1 MNFLQTYRRH
11 LIFKLAG
18 IAALILAVLSSAY
31 LFMSVDYA
39 RSVRKNTLALNER
52 LTAQT
57 ATRIEAYWDSL
68 YNITTA
74 FCYSPTVQQYFSV
87 NSLNRLPD
95 TQELTSVFSNT
106 LLLNDRILSVYLYNA
121 DAKQI
126 ASMGKN
132 FSIDTS
138 VLNTDAVMD
147 IRASHLKSNEKRP
160 YYELIF
166 PVYDLNSIQYQKLLG
181 TCVFVLE
188 PESFDDT
195 LQNAQS
201 TEDAVVFLL
210 DSSDCI
216 LASAGSV
223 QSCGSTLASEILHST
238 SEKYFFT
245 QTLSYNDWKIAGF
258 LPESDLRKPDQNLKE
273 TQILVYCISLCL
285 LLFLLLYCNYSI
297 IKPVTGISAF
307 IRKINQN
314 PDSRLSLDRPDEI
327 GTVAKSLN
335 QMLDEKQ
342 KMPLEIEQVKY
353 LAYETE
359 LSKKQAEI
367 LAYRSQINPH
377 FLYNTF
383 ECIRDMALFYD
394 VDDIAELTMAL
405 SNVFRFAVKGTD
417 MVTVENELDH
427 IREYA
432 KIINY
437 RFMGKIR
444 IEIDAENA
452 ILNCKV
458 FKLLLQPLVENAVFH
473 GLEQKIENGTV
484 WVHVFSPDHATLC
497 FVVEDDGCGIEPER
511 LKQILASLE
520 IEKNT
525 TKIGVFNIYK
535 KQFEKRNLHYDFDSK
550 RIDSRTRREYFM
562 ISVYIADDEVWITI
576 GLKKLIQK
584 SGLPFEVIGEA
595 HNGVTTLEDIKTLK
609 PDVLFTDI
617 RMPGLSGLEVM
628 SYISEHQFATKV
640 VLISG
645 YAEFEYARQA
655 MLCGAFDYLLKPI
668 QQETL
673 NKTLSRLRNEL
684 EPAASETSEDTMENA
699 TITDLSTAGTSLFK
713 KILAYIQEHDTEELS
728 LTSLAEMYNISSSR
742 LSTLIKKELGLSFSE
757 YITARRMQKAKELL
771 KDDSRSIEE
780 IANAVGYHDYFYFT
794 KVFKKTQ
801 GISPSKYR
809 KSL

>member
-95 TQELTSVFSNT
+95 TQELASVFSNT
-106 LLLNDRILSVYLYNA
+106 ILLNDRILSVYLYNA

-138 VLNTDAVMD
+138 KLNTDAVMN

-201 TEDAVVFLL
+201 TEHAVVFLL

-216 LASAGSV
+216 LASAGSS

-245 QTLSYNDWKIAGF
+245 QTLSCNDWKIAGF
-258 LPESDLRKPDQNLKE
+258 LPESDLRKPDQSLKE

-297 IKPVTGISAF
+297 IKPITGISAF
-307 IRKINQN
+307 IREINQN

-327 GTVAKSLN
+327 GTVAESLN

-342 KMPLEIEQVKY
+342 QMQLEIEQVKY

-417 MVTVENELDH
+417 MVTV
-427 IREYA
+427 
-432 KIINY
+432 
-437 RFMGKIR
+437 
-444 IEIDAENA
+444 ENA

-525 TKIGVFNIYK
+525 TKIGVFNIYQRLKLYYDDKFSFDIKSSLK
-535 KQFEKRNLHYDFDSK
+535 KG
-550 RIDSRTRREYFM
+550 TC
-562 ISVYIADDEVWITI
+562 ITI
-576 GLKKLIQK
+576 SI
-584 SGLPFEVIGEA
+584 PRE
-595 HNGVTTLEDIKTLK
+595 
-609 PDVLFTDI
+609 
-617 RMPGLSGLEVM
+617 
-628 SYISEHQFATKV
+628 
-640 VLISG
+640 
-645 YAEFEYARQA
+645 
-655 MLCGAFDYLLKPI
+655 
-668 QQETL
+668 
-673 NKTLSRLRNEL
+673 
-684 EPAASETSEDTMENA
+684 
-699 TITDLSTAGTSLFK
+699 STAKPEGS
-713 KILAYIQEHDTEELS
+713 IL
-728 LTSLAEMYNISSSR
+728 
-742 LSTLIKKELGLSFSE
+742 
-757 YITARRMQKAKELL
+757 
-771 KDDSRSIEE
+771 
-780 IANAVGYHDYFYFT
+780 
-794 KVFKKTQ
+794 
-801 GISPSKYR
+801 
-809 KSL
+809 